1 MKVQYRKSFLKD
13 LKRLKGQSVYNKVFE
28 LAFSTLP
35 KIESLKELPNVI
47 SMKGYSNRSHAA
59 LPTVFV
65 SVGLVLG

>member
-47 SMKGYSNRSHAA
+47 SMKGYSNRP
-59 LPTVFV
+59 PT
-65 SVGLVLG
+65 